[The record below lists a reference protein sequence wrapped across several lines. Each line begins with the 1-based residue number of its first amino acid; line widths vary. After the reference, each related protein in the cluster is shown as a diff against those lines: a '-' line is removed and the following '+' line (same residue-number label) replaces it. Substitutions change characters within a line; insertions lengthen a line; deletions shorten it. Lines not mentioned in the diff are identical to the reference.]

1 MTLDAKGDPTA
12 MFLFRVLGPITAKD
26 GASIQLANGAAS
38 SNAYFFSDTSVEIGS
53 NTMFR
58 AAAFSRGNVT
68 IGDGSTAG
76 KVISVAGDVYTRSA
90 VVGEGTGFIEICK
103 AQLAGT
109 NGLEGLY
116 FDFYVPGSGNQGFG
130 TNIVRVPLGSCSG
143 PIELPV
149 GPVNIFE
156 PGASTTAGGPE
167 NFQSYT
173 LVSVTSPQDQI
184 SNVNGP
190 QRSFTAQVTAGT
202 PASERLINVTNRY
215 AITGFVEICKYRT
228 NANDTDVSGTW
239 EFSIDVTGAI
249 RYSTPVDQCTGP
261 IFLVV
266 PTTGG
271 STSGT
276 VNIVEIA
283 RNNFINTGANTIPA
297 GNLIS
302 FTPNTTI
309 SPDGTGRGGT
319 AAVTVNQVTGGA
331 LNETVVNFFNATTPG
346 SLKICKVAGPGIPL
360 GTRFDFTVSGL
371 QGPLPGTATTQTV
384 RVAAGP
390 IQQNGFCT
398 FASGTFIVG
407 SAVTVTEVLPPV
419 DAVPGVPP
427 AEIRVSQIA
436 STTPVIAGPNLTTRT
451 ITVRAGQ
458 MNGTIVRYTNF
469 VFRPTLL
476 KICKIAG
483 PGVAVGTNFTFDINL
498 IDPLGFYPGIGP
510 FTVTVA
516 AGAGSQFGNCV
527 FVNGP
532 YTPIGT
538 PPIGTFNVGQAVRIV
553 ERPTAGLVGGPVAA
567 VGTVLDTSFAE
578 RRIDLLLTDPATNI
592 AVYINAVPQMA
603 GSVRAD
609 FDGDGRSDFATFG
622 NGVYNISSP
631 YQSVASSAN
640 IGQPGDLAVPG
651 DYDGDHVT
659 DAAVYRNGTW
669 MIQGSG
675 GGSLSVNW
683 GTTGDI
689 PVAADYDGDGKSDFG
704 VFRPSTGTWYILRS
718 STNSGYSVDWGTST
732 DLPVPGDFDGDGK
745 ADVGVFRPS
754 TGTWYVI
761 KSTGGGMGTEWGT
774 LGDRPVPADY
784 DGDGK
789 IDLAVF
795 RPSNGTWYVSM
806 SSGQDYLVVNW
817 GAATDNLAPGD
828 YDGDGRAD
836 IGVYRSGTW
845 YVLGSR
851 NGLMIGNFGGANDI
865 SVESRYIP

>member
-103 AQLAGT
+103 FQLAGT
-109 NGLEGLY
+109 TGLEGLF
-116 FDFYVPGSGNQGFG
+116 FDFVVPGAPDSGFG
-130 TNIVRVPLGSCSG
+130 TGIVRVPLGSCSG
-143 PIELPV
+143 PINLPV
-149 GPVNIFE
+149 GAVNIFE
-156 PGASTTAGGPE
+156 RGATDTAGGPV
-167 NFQSYT
+167 NFQNFT

-184 SNVNGP
+184 TNVNGP

-202 PASERLINVTNRY
+202 PSTERLINVTNRY

-239 EFSIDVTGAI
+239 EFVIDITDGI
-249 RYSTPVDQCTGP
+249 RYSTPVNQCTGP

-276 VNIVEIA
+276 VRITEIA

-302 FTPNTTI
+302 FTPDTTT
-309 SPDGTGRGGT
+309 SPDGTGKGGT
-319 AAVTVNQVTGGA
+319 AAVTVNQVTGT
-331 LNETVVNFFNATTPG
+331 LNETIVNFFNATTPG
-346 SLKICKVAGPGIPL
+346 SLKICKVAGPGIPF

-407 SAVTVTEVLPPV
+407 SNITVTEVLPPV

-427 AEIRVSQIA
+427 AEIRVSQIL
-436 STTPVIAGPNLTTRT
+436 SSTPVVAGPNLTTRT

-483 PGVAVGTNFTFDINL
+483 PGVAVGTPFTFDVSL
-498 IDPLGFYPGIGP
+498 LDPLGFYPGIGP
-510 FTVTVA
+510 FTVTVS
-516 AGAGSQFGNCV
+516 AGPATSQFGNCA
-527 FVNGP
+527 FVQGP

-538 PPIGTFNVGQAVRIV
+538 PPIGTFNVGQDVRIV
-553 ERPTAGLVGGPVAA
+553 ERATQGLIGGPIAA
-567 VGTVLDTSFAE
+567 VGTVLGTGTRS
-578 RRIDLLLTDPATNI
+578 IDLRLSDPATNI
-592 AVYINAVPQMA
+592 AVFLNQVAPMA
-603 GSVRAD
+603 GSARAD
-609 FDGDGRSDFATFG
+609 FDGNGTSDLATF
-622 NGVYNISSP
+622 NGGVWNINSP
-631 YQSVASSAN
+631 YQSAATSAN
-640 IGQPGDLAVPG
+640 VGDVNDLAVPN

-669 MIQGSG
+669 MIQGSSG
-675 GGSLSVNW
+675 ESLSVNW

-689 PVAADYDGDGKSDFG
+689 PVAADYDGDGKGDLA

-718 STNSGYSVDWGTST
+718 SNNSGYSVDWGASS
-732 DLPVPGDFDGDGK
+732 DLPVPGDYDADGK

-761 KSTGGGMGTEWGT
+761 KSTGGGFGTDWGA

-789 IDLAVF
+789 IDLAIF
-795 RPSNGTWYVSM
+795 RPSNATWYVSR
-806 SSGQDYLVVNW
+806 SSGTGYDVVQW
-817 GAATDNLAPGD
+817 GAATDTLAPGD
-828 YDGDGRAD
+828 YDGDGKYD
-836 IGVYRSGTW
+836 IAVYRSGTW
-845 YVLGSR
+845 YVLRSR
-851 NGLMIGNFGGANDI
+851 DGLYVSQYGGANDI
-865 SVESRYIP
+865 PVESRYIP